1 MRDRAFT
8 RPGRFGG
15 DRVTPA
21 LILLLARLCV
31 SETGWNAPNECRA
44 IVHVVRTRAEIRGTS
59 IASMARAYAP
69 GLTRP
74 RTPRQQWIAALHPDQ
89 RAPKTWPRGASWE
102 RHRVRLQ
109 ALAVVVA
116 DALAEQRSSC
126 VAEHWSAPHCRAC
139 NARMVT
145 AGYVPADCGRTSN
158 VFWIRRRD

>member
-1 MRDRAFT
+1 M
-8 RPGRFGG
+8 
-15 DRVTPA
+15 TPA

-31 SETGWNAPNECRA
+31 SETGWSNPQECRA

-74 RTPRQQWIAALHPDQ
+74 RTDRQQWIAAMHPDSY
-89 RAPKTWPRGASWE
+89 APKAWPRCASWE

-126 VAEHWSAPHCRAC
+126 VAEHWSAPHCAAC
-139 NARMVT
+139 NARMRR
-145 AGYVPADCGRTSN
+145 AGYVRTDCGRASN
-158 VFWIRRRD
+158 VFWIRGHD